1 MSDSYLDHIP
11 SHERE
16 KIRKR
21 LRSPEEYERLR
32 DVVKGPEDLERELE
46 RGERMAE
53 LHFTLE
59 SEPKFHDKLKEKVEE
74 DMREQ
79 GIEAILET
87 PPGPDAKKALEQG
100 KFRLTVSA
108 HPSTHQDQL
117 TVIPEGKV
125 QEKLPIKQNLGDAY
139 AGVIHRDV

>member
-11 SHERE
+11 SRERE

-32 DVVKGPEDLERELE
+32 DVVKGPEDLERELD
-46 RGERMAE
+46 RGEKMAE
-53 LHFTLE
+53 LHFALE
-59 SEPKFHDKLKEKVEE
+59 SDPKFQEKLRLQVER

-79 GIEAILET
+79 GIDAILET
-87 PPGPDAKKALEQG
+87 PPGPDAKKAIERG
-100 KFRLTVSA
+100 RFKLTVSS

-117 TVIPEGKV
+117 TVIPEGTV
-125 QEKLPIKQNLGDAY
+125 QEKLPIKQNLGDSY
-139 AGVIHRDV
+139 AANLHR